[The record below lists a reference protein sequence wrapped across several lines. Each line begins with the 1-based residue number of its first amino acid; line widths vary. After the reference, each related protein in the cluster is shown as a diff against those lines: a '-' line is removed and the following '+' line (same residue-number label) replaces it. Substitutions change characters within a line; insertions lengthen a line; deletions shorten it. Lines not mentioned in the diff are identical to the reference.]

1 MIRTVV
7 TRSSIFP
14 LAILCFI
21 LINFADGRRLHSTD
35 IGKRKGT
42 IKTIESDDGDV
53 IDCVDIYK
61 QPAFDHPLLKN
72 HTIESSSLKINNQVK
87 GEKDYA
93 LKELQGWLKFGE
105 CPEGTVPIVRT
116 PTKFAKYGPKK
127 THLKSRYYSKLI
139 QPYNQRNASPSDDG
153 HEYAEVSIFGGP
165 YFGAKAN
172 INLWSPDPHG
182 TMSISQIWVASS
194 SDNYDELNTIEA
206 GWVIGTGDPRTRF
219 FIYWTSDGYR
229 STGCKNF
236 DCPGFVQV
244 SRMVAIGSVLEPI
257 SNYDGKQIFINVTID
272 QHKESGEWWL
282 TFQNEAIGYWP
293 NPIFTRL
300 GNGANSLCWGGEIVN
315 DEPNGHHSET
325 QMGSGHFP
333 DEGYTKSSCFTNVMY
348 KDDSQ
353 TFKDADNLTTYV
365 TKPLCYDIKV
375 VNDNTAGQGTHFFY
389 GGPGYSDQCPN

>member
-1 MIRTVV
+1 MVQGELR
-7 TRSSIFP
+7 RCSDQ
-14 LAILCFI
+14 LASRVCGLGMV
-21 LINFADGRRLHSTD
+21 ARDAYGRRLHSTD

-72 HTIESSSLKINNQVK
+72 HTIEASSIKINNKVK

-116 PTKFAKYGPKK
+116 PTFAKYGPK
-127 THLKSRYYSKLI
+127 THLKSHYYSKLI

-153 HEYAEVSIFGGP
+153 HE
-165 YFGAKAN
+165 
-172 INLWSPDPHG
+172 
-182 TMSISQIWVASS
+182 
-194 SDNYDELNTIEA
+194 
-206 GWVIGTGDPRTRF
+206 
-219 FIYWTSDGYR
+219 SDGYR

-244 SRMVAIGSVLEPI
+244 SRMAAIGSVLEPI
-257 SNYDGKQIFINVTID
+257 SNYDGKQIFINVTIE

-293 NPIFTRL
+293 NSIFTRL